1 MTYIT
6 YRLRKGKVK
15 IVLDRN
21 QQYCVSLQE
30 DMCSIQLSFMLHGKD
45 SSAEHRYQL
54 FQYLQSK
61 LELLMNDFMQA
72 STKPNAY
79 VPCYYKDCH
88 KLHVELQLV
97 CNKEYQ
103 YCPTEDKPVPDGY
116 YFDLFYDQG
125 LQYNHCLIIY
135 SLCVYFQQ
143 QMKLLTRSL
152 LWVCTLSNS
161 LCLAVM

>member
-1 MTYIT
+1 MTYII

-72 STKPNAY
+72 STKPKAY

-143 QMKLLTRSL
+143 QMKLLTQSL
-152 LWVCTLSNS
+152 LQVCT
-161 LCLAVM
+161 